1 MATPYNSSQLG
12 LAQLGLDQLGSG
24 KLVPVGG
31 APVLTQTASLMIDV
45 TFGTGEVQYPPQFLT
60 QVSSLDIDVTFG
72 TGTLVQSLR
81 QVYPLNIP
89 VTFPSGAILNAI
101 NTVTVF
107 LDGVDITSLGILIN
121 TLQIVQQLSQATTAS
136 FCLWDKNGNAVNP
149 QVGQEV
155 LIYHKTTRIFG
166 GSVEQPVQTAFQAL
180 PGHLYAGS
188 GGGPSAASGGTTGVG
203 SATGGGVSA
212 GGSSGG
218 IQCTDFSA
226 LLSRRYVGQYYPS
239 PAFLGEV
246 LEGIV
251 QQYFAQ
257 DGFSFDLPDGI
268 PDIDMGPLLFNWVTG
283 QAAFNTISSTIGWE
297 FTVDY
302 YKVIRF
308 YPPGVGTGP
317 APFNVADNGGNV
329 LAESLSLEY
338 FRSMYRNRQGVM
350 APTQG
355 SYVWTDTYSTANPG
369 PFPNEPQ
376 PPDGTRTDFLTLYP
390 YTGLPSVLVN
400 GAPQTVDYLENLFVT
415 YPQWIGPAAS
425 GDQSQTVFQNPS
437 GTPLSSSDVLEISY
451 QTLGPAPIYWVQDNA
466 QIAERAAIE
475 GNSGIY
481 EDVEQAPSTTD
492 PTAIVA
498 YAEGL
503 LQRYGANGIPFQVNY
518 STLIDGLFVGMLQS
532 VVLSNPA
539 ISLLGGLISQ
549 VSINDV
555 DGQFL
560 NYAVTVI
567 SANYQGNWTQF
578 FAALVAAGQLP
589 QPGNFTTYS
598 WTIGPTVPGVLNPG
612 YSNTTEPA
620 PGVRVVANAVEL
632 VMSLS
637 VILPVAAGAQ
647 VSFEIVAEPG
657 DEGFVSVSFLA
668 TQSGIQ
674 TFYVPF
680 SSPIRLSGGTQL
692 QVQVGGLGVG
702 GSSVTDAVV
711 TLVTAIALT

>member
-1 MATPYNSSQLG
+1 
-12 LAQLGLDQLGSG
+12 
-24 KLVPVGG
+24 
-31 APVLTQTASLMIDV
+31 
-45 TFGTGEVQYPPQFLT
+45 
-60 QVSSLDIDVTFG
+60 
-72 TGTLVQSLR
+72 
-81 QVYPLNIP
+81 
-89 VTFPSGAILNAI
+89 
-101 NTVTVF
+101 
-107 LDGVDITSLGILIN
+107 
-121 TLQIVQQLSQATTAS
+121 
-136 FCLWDKNGNAVNP
+136 
-149 QVGQEV
+149 
-155 LIYHKTTRIFG
+155 
-166 GSVEQPVQTAFQAL
+166 
-180 PGHLYAGS
+180 
-188 GGGPSAASGGTTGVG
+188 
-203 SATGGGVSA
+203 
-212 GGSSGG
+212 
-218 IQCTDFSA
+218 
-226 LLSRRYVGQYYPS
+226 
-239 PAFLGEV
+239 
-246 LEGIV
+246 
-251 QQYFAQ
+251 
-257 DGFSFDLPDGI
+257 
-268 PDIDMGPLLFNWVTG
+268 
-283 QAAFNTISSTIGWE
+283 
-297 FTVDY
+297 
-302 YKVIRF
+302 
-308 YPPGVGTGP
+308 
-317 APFNVADNGGNV
+317 
-329 LAESLSLEY
+329 
-338 FRSMYRNRQGVM
+338 
-350 APTQG
+350 
-355 SYVWTDTYSTANPG
+355 
-369 PFPNEPQ
+369 
-376 PPDGTRTDFLTLYP
+376 
-390 YTGLPSVLVN
+390 VLVN